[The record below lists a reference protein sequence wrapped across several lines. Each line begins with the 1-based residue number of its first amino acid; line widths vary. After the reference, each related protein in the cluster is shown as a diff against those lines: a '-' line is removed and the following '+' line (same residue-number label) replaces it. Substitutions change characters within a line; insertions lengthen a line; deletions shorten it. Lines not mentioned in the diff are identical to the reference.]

1 MNNSD
6 TPAKQLI
13 STIYGMGEKD
23 PENAEAVIIDDCVTV
38 HLVTIGDSINNVGI
52 MRIVAFEQE
61 RGHRT
66 RALKKISETADELRV
81 NLCVD
86 IGWLRAAWTLNK
98 GNFVD
103 SGAWG
108 PGDAAAIGE
117 SLRRL
122 VVWYERYGFSEEG
135 NSGIWVRRSM

>member
-6 TPAKQLI
+6 TPAKQLV

-23 PENAEAVIIDDCVTV
+23 PDNAEAVIIDDCVTV
-38 HLVTIGDSINNVGI
+38 HLVTIGDSTNSIGI
-52 MRIVAFEQE
+52 MRIVAFE
-61 RGHRT
+61 RGKGHRT
-66 RALKKISETADELRV
+66 RALKKILETADELAV

-98 GNFVD
+98 GDFVG

-117 SLRRL
+117 SLGKL
-122 VVWYERYGFSEEG
+122 VVWYEKYGFHEEG
-135 NSGIWVRRSM
+135 NSSIWVRRTT